1 MASATRSTETTTT
14 STSTSAE
21 TITTTT
27 TPITTSEQQTGSTHP
42 LVKGPTPL
50 SLSNN
55 DLEVIPEDLEP
66 IKCVGSGSFG
76 EVWKGQWNGKGGGV
90 VVAIKKARMLGA
102 TVELQRT
109 ALAEVGIHIQHTSTC
124 EPLLWLFVSSWFYFF
139 FLLSSFFFFL
149 FPIFL
154 LYLYILFLFFI
165 FFDISVSDILTKLR
179 HPNITTIYGACIWQ
193 QKELWIVM
201 EFMEGGSLFDA
212 LHSEYEISW
221 VWRLR

>member
-1 MASATRSTETTTT
+1 MRGIRILRRGVERTVEWKGRRSSRGDQKSTNAWGHCGTSKNGTRGSWYPQTAYQHLRTRSL
-14 STSTSAE
+14 A
-21 TITTTT
+21 
-27 TPITTSEQQTGSTHP
+27 
-42 LVKGPTPL
+42 L
-50 SLSNN
+50 
-55 DLEVIPEDLEP
+55 
-66 IKCVGSGSFG
+66 CVFL
-76 EVWKGQWNGKGGGV
+76 
-90 VVAIKKARMLGA
+90 IL
-102 TVELQRT
+102 
-109 ALAEVGIHIQHTSTC
+109 
-124 EPLLWLFVSSWFYFF
+124 